1 MSKKFRL
8 VSLLLVLVLVL
19 SLAACGKPAQEGAPA
34 GEQEGEA
41 KQEKIVWKFGYLANE
56 QHIWH
61 KTAEEFAKRVYEK
74 TDGRLEVKLYPN
86 EQLGSEM
93 DVLNMIRDG
102 SADMTISGESM
113 QNWAPKAAL
122 IATPYAFRDMD
133 HMVKVIEGDLGK
145 EISDQ
150 IIEMV
155 GVTPIYYHV
164 RSARNLTSNKPVR
177 NLNDL
182 KGFKMR
188 VPNVP
193 VFLEAWKAAGAHPQA
208 MAFSEVFTA
217 LQQGVIDGQENPYD
231 LILSG
236 GLYEVQKYVNETE
249 HVLGW
254 IYVVV
259 GNKQLESLPEDMRKA
274 VLEAAQEVQVIGDEL
289 FQTDTEL
296 CKKELQEKGMEII
309 TDVNKEEFMEV
320 MVPAVMNFLNDEQ
333 KDLYERIMA
342 LD

>member
-1 MSKKFRL
+1 MNSIFNIRL
-8 VSLLLVLVLVL
+8 QKNSQ
-19 SLAACGKPAQEGAPA
+19 S
-34 GEQEGEA
+34 
-41 KQEKIVWKFGYLANE
+41 
-56 QHIWH
+56 
-61 KTAEEFAKRVYEK
+61 VYEK

-150 IIEMV
+150 IIEKV

-249 HVLGW
+249 HILSW

-259 GNKQLESLPEDMRKA
+259 GNKQLESLPEDMRRP
-274 VLEAAQEVQVIGDEL
+274 
-289 FQTDTEL
+289 
-296 CKKELQEKGMEII
+296 C
-309 TDVNKEEFMEV
+309 
-320 MVPAVMNFLNDEQ
+320 
-333 KDLYERIMA
+333 
-342 LD
+342 

>member
-1 MSKKFRL
+1 MLLRSKY
-8 VSLLLVLVLVL
+8 VSLALVLILAL
-19 SLAACGKPAQEGAPA
+19 SLAACGSKTDGEKKEENAA
-34 GEQEGEA
+34 GE
-41 KQEKIVWKFGYLANE
+41 KQKIVWKFGYLANE
-56 QHIWH
+56 DHIWH
-61 KTAEEFAKRVYEK
+61 KTAEEFARLVNEK
-74 TDGRLEVKLYPN
+74 TDGQLEIKLYPN

-93 DVLNMIRDG
+93 DNLNMIKDG

-122 IATPYAFRDMD
+122 MAAPYAFRSTD
-133 HMVKVIEGDLGK
+133 HMVKVIESDLGK

-150 IIEMV
+150 IIEKV

-164 RSARNLTSNKPVR
+164 RSARNLTSNKPIR

-193 VFLEAWKAAGAHPQA
+193 VFVDAWKAAGAQPQV
-208 MAFSEVFTA
+208 MAFSEVFTG
-217 LQQGVIDGQENPYD
+217 LQQKVIDGQENPYD
-231 LILSG
+231 LIYSG

-259 GNKQLESLPEDMRKA
+259 GNKQLNSLPEDIKAA
-274 VLEAAQEVQVIGDEL
+274 VLEAAEEIQVYADQMFER
-289 FQTDTEL
+289 DTEE
-296 CKKELQEKGMEII
+296 CKQKLEEKGMQII
-309 TDVNKEEFMEV
+309 SDVNKDEFQKAMA
-320 MVPAVMNFLNDEQ
+320 PAVMNSLSEEQ
-333 KDLYERIMA
+333 RALYEKIM
-342 LD
+342 DVK